1 MMSRIKDVL
10 LIAFVTTL
18 GVIVYRKYK
27 GEKKS
32 SFVQDLLKNFGKPVT
47 QYTFTNT
54 SSVPQ
59 EIALFD
65 VFNMIKAKNSNII
78 IKPSMDF
85 FNNTLIQEPKRI
97 KTIKAVINN
106 SSAYQVQVN
115 QPMSKVCKDS
125 SGNMSVEN
133 FSPEISSDQFQANM
147 TMFYPNDLIL
157 DGYCVVKYILQPNST
172 VTLIFDYEK

>member
-32 SFVQDLLKNFGKPVT
+32 SFVEDLLKNFGKPVT
-47 QYTFTNT
+47 QYAFTNT
-54 SSVPQ
+54 SGVPQ
-59 EIALFD
+59 ELVMFD
-65 VFNMIKAKNSNII
+65 AFNTISGKNPNITSN
-78 IKPSMDF
+78 PSMDF
-85 FNNTLIQEPKRI
+85 FNNTLKQEPKRI
-97 KTIKAVINN
+97 KTIKAIINN
-106 SSAYQVQVN
+106 SSAYQVQLN

-125 SGNMSVEN
+125 SGNMSIEN
-133 FSPEISSDQFQANM
+133 FSPKISKEQVQSNI
-147 TMFYPNDLIL
+147 TMFYPNDLVL
-157 DGYCVVKYILQPNST
+157 DGFCVVKYILQPNST